1 MNSVMLAESELV
13 GYLGTGF
20 SHKDWV
26 RALIAQQRETWPM
39 LRAAIEGLSSV
50 ETRTF
55 DIGGSVVRGQFNPGR
70 MISTAAKVDPATIGS
85 RPCFLCTSN
94 LPPEE
99 RGIPFGEVYVVL
111 CNPFPVLDDHLVISA
126 LEHVPQSI
134 EGRVGDLLDLA
145 RELGPEW
152 FCLYNGPRCGA
163 SAPDHLHF
171 QAAAASGVPV
181 FDELESF
188 GASRQSDESEV
199 RIFAPAGYRVNLS
212 LIESANRELIVDRFD
227 TLIARLRSIRGD
239 SDEPMINLVVRYQDG
254 RWRLIIYPRER
265 HRPACFFAEGAA
277 RLTVSP
283 AAIDLSGVVVIPE
296 REHFNRITAADI
308 AGIFREVTLNDD
320 QMSAWLSTGG
330 GE

>member
-1 MNSVMLAESELV
+1 MKSRMLAESELV

-20 SHKDWV
+20 SYRDWV

-39 LRAAIEGLSSV
+39 LRSAIEGLGAV

-55 DIGGSVVRGQFNPGR
+55 EIGGSVVRGQFNPGR
-70 MISTAAKVDPATIGS
+70 MLSTSAKVDPATIGS
-85 RPCFLCTSN
+85 RPCFLCSAN

-99 RGIPFGEVYVVL
+99 RGIPFGEGYVVL

-126 LEHVPQSI
+126 LEHVPQSM
-134 EGRVGDLLDLA
+134 EGRIGHLLDLA

-171 QAAAASGVPV
+171 QAAAASGVPI
-181 FDELESF
+181 FDELDSFSGGRESVEGGLF
-188 GASRQSDESEV
+188 S
-199 RIFAPAGYRVNLS
+199 PAGYRVNLAV
-212 LIESANRELIVDRFD
+212 IEGANRELIADRFD
-227 TLIARLRSIRGD
+227 SLISRLRSGD
-239 SDEPMINLVVRYQDG
+239 SDEPMINLVVRYLDG

-265 HRPACFFAEGAA
+265 HRPACFFAEGDA

-296 REHFNRITAADI
+296 REHFDRITAADI

-330 GE
+330 GV

>member
-1 MNSVMLAESELV
+1 MNSRMLTESELV

-20 SHKDWV
+20 AYRDWV

-39 LRAAIEGLSSV
+39 LRLAIEGLSAV

-55 DIGGSVVRGQFNPGR
+55 DLGGSVVRGQYNPGR
-70 MISTAAKVDPATIGS
+70 IISTTAKVDPATIGS
-85 RPCFLCTSN
+85 RPCFLCSAN

-99 RGIPFGEVYVVL
+99 RGIPFGENYVVL

-134 EGRVGDLLDLA
+134 EGRIGNLLDLA
-145 RELGPEW
+145 SDLGPEW

-163 SAPDHLHF
+163 SAPDHMHF
-171 QAAAASGVPV
+171 QAASASGVPV
-181 FDELESF
+181 FDELERF
-188 GASRQSDESEV
+188 GESRDSVESEP
-199 RIFAPAGYRVNLS
+199 RIYSPAGYRVNLAV
-212 LIESANRELIVDRFD
+212 IEGANRELITDRFD
-227 TLIARLRSIRGD
+227 SLIARLRSGD
-239 SDEPMINLVVRYQDG
+239 SEEPMINLVVRYNYG

-265 HRPACFFAEGAA
+265 HRPACFFAEVDA

-283 AAIDLSGVVVIPE
+283 AAIDLSGVVIIPE
-296 REHFNRITAADI
+296 REHFDRITASDI
-308 AGIFREVTLNDD
+308 DGIFREVTLNDD